1 MIRWGKLMLFIT
13 ICPGILQSNF
23 GRLGGINLEKGS
35 IHDHSVIHL
44 FKNSFIKKNGRRK
57 KKKVGIRILLLL
69 GYGELKIQHFWNVMV
84 VLRFAEC
91 SFWTYLPVFISQMI
105 WIFRINQHLLD
116 TRLLTSILAQR
127 LTPITFKRYY
137 YVEIILT

>member
-1 MIRWGKLMLFIT
+1 MGEINAIHNHMPRHIAKQLW
-13 ICPGILQSNF
+13 SV
-23 GRLGGINLEKGS
+23 GGIKLEKGS

-57 KKKVGIRILLLL
+57 KKKAGIRILLLL

-91 SFWTYLPVFISQMI
+91 SF
-105 WIFRINQHLLD
+105 
-116 TRLLTSILAQR
+116 
-127 LTPITFKRYY
+127 
-137 YVEIILT
+137 